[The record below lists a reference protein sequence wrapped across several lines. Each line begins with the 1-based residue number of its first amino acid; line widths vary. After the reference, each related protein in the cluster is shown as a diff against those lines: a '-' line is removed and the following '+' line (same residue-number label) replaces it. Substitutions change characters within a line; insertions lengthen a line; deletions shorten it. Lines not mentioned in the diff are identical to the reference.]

1 MAVFLDNDHPSIG
14 AHFRSRN
21 RFPWLRQH
29 WMDSL
34 PILCRFAY
42 KLPARALSSAS
53 SAPWQSKCSEVGEV
67 RGSRSGFC
75 VPLQVFSWP
84 CWVIDWVWLGYEMLW
99 ISTVTINRFPFWTDN
114 LSMVINLHS
123 SIEIF
128 VGTISI
134 SIAALLCLGIDR
146 WDHRPRLAPGTTS
159 PKWMAV
165 LVLCRTVWASNGPK
179 SGDLQRKEVQL
190 LNIKLVIILLS
201 RDELDV
207 FRPILIVPICR
218 MLQFVRGGN
227 SIETK
232 WLTILCSSATSVD
245 PPTNSKSRFNCHQN
259 PYSLVNC
266 SNRGR
271 IEHIWNMLK
280 TPSKWSPICSKSP
293 WNPRADRIQGAR
305 TICPPGPIMALTFS
319 GGSWQVISYLIKR
332 LGI

>member
-1 MAVFLDNDHPSIG
+1 ML
-14 AHFRSRN
+14 RSWRK
-21 RFPWLRQH
+21 
-29 WMDSL
+29 S
-34 PILCRFAY
+34 
-42 KLPARALSSAS
+42 ARL
-53 SAPWQSKCSEVGEV
+53 EV
-67 RGSRSGFC
+67 RFLCSLAASIF
-75 VPLQVFSWP
+75 LALLSH
-84 CWVIDWVWLGYEMLW
+84 WLGYEMLW

-201 RDELDV
+201 RDGLDV
-207 FRPILIVPICR
+207 FRPIFIVPICR

-245 PPTNSKSRFNCHQN
+245 PPTNSKSRFTCHQN
-259 PYSLVNC
+259 PYSLVNS

-271 IEHIWNMLK
+271 IEHVWNMLK

-332 LGI
+332 LVYNNQYSL